1 MPVKPF
7 QNKASVTIISCT
19 HGEFLTRILT
29 AISLRNKVPING
41 NPIIASS
48 VKEVVQNRKLGQ
60 R

>member
-29 AISLRNKVPING
+29 AFSLRNKV
-41 NPIIASS
+41 PIIASS